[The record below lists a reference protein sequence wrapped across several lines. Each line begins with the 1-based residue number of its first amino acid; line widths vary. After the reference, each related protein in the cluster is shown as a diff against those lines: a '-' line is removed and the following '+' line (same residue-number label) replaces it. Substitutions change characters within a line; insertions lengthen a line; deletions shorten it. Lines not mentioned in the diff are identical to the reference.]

1 MPTFPGPWR
10 WPQENQLWALGASIG
25 LCNRREISVCLDR
38 ASQPGLTLPQ
48 DVEAGWA
55 PEKLELALTFLL
67 CGTQVCKEQGTAIL
81 GMGWVESSPSMSYN
95 RAWQNPLVKPG

>member
-1 MPTFPGPWR
+1 M
-10 WPQENQLWALGASIG
+10 
-25 LCNRREISVCLDR
+25 CLDR